1 MQNKLRLEIG
11 SVNLNIKE
19 ILEKSKLNKE
29 NLYYDEP
36 MAKHTSFKIGGPA
49 DVFIKV
55 DNIEELKETLDLSK
69 KNQIPLTIIGNGSN
83 LLVTDKGIR
92 GITAKLNLKDIEI
105 KNENNKQI
113 IKVEAGVPVG
123 LLAQKLLKEEI
134 TGFEELSGI
143 PGTIG
148 GAVIMNAGAHGKELK
163 DILKKV
169 TAMDYNGNIH
179 EFTNEECL
187 FSYRNSRFQKEKY
200 IILQA
205 TLELEKGNSTEIK
218 EKMDVI
224 NNEFTLENLD
234 NLIEKLNQKESKEN
248 LEKDWEEAIKENE
261 EFDRRKAIRKD
272 LDERTE
278 KAITKNQ
285 NKNSEQLNN
294 NEAQPNQPQ
303 QSNDNTPQPNQ
314 PQQPNNNTPQSNQP
328 QQSNDNKPQ
337 PNLQQNIGKIIGIEI
352 VEGSDKINIAKVG
365 EDGQI
370 QNLTIE
376 NKLKEILKN
385 KKEIF
390 KNPEV
395 AKIIEEVEPSRFKRH
410 FLKRKLSPVILNV
423 LSENKQGL
431 SIIDYVVAIKKE
443 ENCENLKIKHDLSN
457 TVLKGRL
464 KRMMKRVAK
473 TEHFIDGMEV
483 KGLKET
489 KTMGLLES
497 GKRKLK
503 NKPVTIKEGIKL
515 VGKTLGRGTKN
526 GFRQAMKVPKNI
538 KNKLVAVAEK
548 YQDEDLE
555 KLEDKEDPDLEET
568 QPKAQDE
575 EKQEK

>member
-36 MAKHTSFKIGGPA
+36 MVKHTSFKIGGPA
-49 DVFIKV
+49 DAFIKV

-83 LLVTDKGIR
+83 ILVTDKGIR

-179 EFTNEECL
+179 EFTNEECQ

-218 EKMDVI
+218 EKMDEYMQFRKEKQPIEYPNAGSTFKRGEDFVTAKLIDEAGLKGYKIGGAQVSEKHAGLIVNVDNATAKDVI
-224 NNEFTLENLD
+224 ELTDYIKEK
-234 NLIEKLNQKESKEN
+234 IEEKFGKKIN
-248 LEKDWEEAIKENE
+248 LEI
-261 EFDRRKAIRKD
+261 
-272 LDERTE
+272 
-278 KAITKNQ
+278 Q
-285 NKNSEQLNN
+285 
-294 NEAQPNQPQ
+294 
-303 QSNDNTPQPNQ
+303 
-314 PQQPNNNTPQSNQP
+314 
-328 QQSNDNKPQ
+328 
-337 PNLQQNIGKIIGIEI
+337 IIG
-352 VEGSDKINIAKVG
+352 
-365 EDGQI
+365 
-370 QNLTIE
+370 
-376 NKLKEILKN
+376 
-385 KKEIF
+385 
-390 KNPEV
+390 
-395 AKIIEEVEPSRFKRH
+395 
-410 FLKRKLSPVILNV
+410 
-423 LSENKQGL
+423 
-431 SIIDYVVAIKKE
+431 
-443 ENCENLKIKHDLSN
+443 
-457 TVLKGRL
+457 
-464 KRMMKRVAK
+464 
-473 TEHFIDGMEV
+473 
-483 KGLKET
+483 
-489 KTMGLLES
+489 
-497 GKRKLK
+497 
-503 NKPVTIKEGIKL
+503 
-515 VGKTLGRGTKN
+515 
-526 GFRQAMKVPKNI
+526 
-538 KNKLVAVAEK
+538 EK
-548 YQDEDLE
+548 
-555 KLEDKEDPDLEET
+555 
-568 QPKAQDE
+568 
-575 EKQEK
+575 

>member
-11 SVNLNIKE
+11 SVNLNIEE

-179 EFTNEECL
+179 EFTNEKCL

-218 EKMDVI
+218 EKMDEYMQFRKEKQPIEYPNAGSTFKRGEDFVTAKLIDEAGLKGYKVGGAQVSEKHAGFIVNVDNATAKDVI
-224 NNEFTLENLD
+224 ELTDYIKEK
-234 NLIEKLNQKESKEN
+234 IEEKFGKKIN
-248 LEKDWEEAIKENE
+248 LEI
-261 EFDRRKAIRKD
+261 
-272 LDERTE
+272 
-278 KAITKNQ
+278 Q
-285 NKNSEQLNN
+285 
-294 NEAQPNQPQ
+294 
-303 QSNDNTPQPNQ
+303 
-314 PQQPNNNTPQSNQP
+314 
-328 QQSNDNKPQ
+328 
-337 PNLQQNIGKIIGIEI
+337 IIG
-352 VEGSDKINIAKVG
+352 
-365 EDGQI
+365 
-370 QNLTIE
+370 
-376 NKLKEILKN
+376 
-385 KKEIF
+385 
-390 KNPEV
+390 
-395 AKIIEEVEPSRFKRH
+395 
-410 FLKRKLSPVILNV
+410 
-423 LSENKQGL
+423 
-431 SIIDYVVAIKKE
+431 
-443 ENCENLKIKHDLSN
+443 
-457 TVLKGRL
+457 
-464 KRMMKRVAK
+464 
-473 TEHFIDGMEV
+473 
-483 KGLKET
+483 
-489 KTMGLLES
+489 
-497 GKRKLK
+497 
-503 NKPVTIKEGIKL
+503 
-515 VGKTLGRGTKN
+515 
-526 GFRQAMKVPKNI
+526 
-538 KNKLVAVAEK
+538 EK
-548 YQDEDLE
+548 
-555 KLEDKEDPDLEET
+555 
-568 QPKAQDE
+568 
-575 EKQEK
+575 

>member
-19 ILEKSKLNKE
+19 ILEESKLNKE

-55 DNIEELKETLDLSK
+55 DNIEELKETVDLSK

-113 IKVEAGVPVG
+113 IKVDAGVPVG

-134 TGFEELSGI
+134 TGFEEISGI

-218 EKMDVI
+218 EKMDEYMQFRKEKQPIEYPNAGSTFKRGEDFVTAKLIDEAGLKGYKIGGAQVSEKHAGFIVNVDNATAKDVI
-224 NNEFTLENLD
+224 ELTDYIKEK
-234 NLIEKLNQKESKEN
+234 IEEKFGKKIN
-248 LEKDWEEAIKENE
+248 LEI
-261 EFDRRKAIRKD
+261 
-272 LDERTE
+272 
-278 KAITKNQ
+278 Q
-285 NKNSEQLNN
+285 
-294 NEAQPNQPQ
+294 
-303 QSNDNTPQPNQ
+303 
-314 PQQPNNNTPQSNQP
+314 
-328 QQSNDNKPQ
+328 
-337 PNLQQNIGKIIGIEI
+337 IIG
-352 VEGSDKINIAKVG
+352 
-365 EDGQI
+365 
-370 QNLTIE
+370 
-376 NKLKEILKN
+376 
-385 KKEIF
+385 
-390 KNPEV
+390 
-395 AKIIEEVEPSRFKRH
+395 
-410 FLKRKLSPVILNV
+410 
-423 LSENKQGL
+423 
-431 SIIDYVVAIKKE
+431 
-443 ENCENLKIKHDLSN
+443 
-457 TVLKGRL
+457 
-464 KRMMKRVAK
+464 
-473 TEHFIDGMEV
+473 
-483 KGLKET
+483 
-489 KTMGLLES
+489 
-497 GKRKLK
+497 
-503 NKPVTIKEGIKL
+503 
-515 VGKTLGRGTKN
+515 
-526 GFRQAMKVPKNI
+526 
-538 KNKLVAVAEK
+538 EK
-548 YQDEDLE
+548 
-555 KLEDKEDPDLEET
+555 
-568 QPKAQDE
+568 
-575 EKQEK
+575 

>member
-11 SVNLNIKE
+11 SVNLNIEE

-55 DNIEELKETLDLSK
+55 DNIEELKEILDLSK

-105 KNENNKQI
+105 KKENNKQI

-218 EKMDVI
+218 EKMDEYMQFRKEKQPIEYPNAGSTFKRGEDFVTAKLIDEAGLKGYKVGGAQVSEKHAGFIVNVDNATAKDVI
-224 NNEFTLENLD
+224 ELTDYIKEK
-234 NLIEKLNQKESKEN
+234 IEEKFGKKIN
-248 LEKDWEEAIKENE
+248 LEI
-261 EFDRRKAIRKD
+261 
-272 LDERTE
+272 
-278 KAITKNQ
+278 Q
-285 NKNSEQLNN
+285 
-294 NEAQPNQPQ
+294 
-303 QSNDNTPQPNQ
+303 
-314 PQQPNNNTPQSNQP
+314 
-328 QQSNDNKPQ
+328 
-337 PNLQQNIGKIIGIEI
+337 IIG
-352 VEGSDKINIAKVG
+352 
-365 EDGQI
+365 
-370 QNLTIE
+370 
-376 NKLKEILKN
+376 
-385 KKEIF
+385 
-390 KNPEV
+390 
-395 AKIIEEVEPSRFKRH
+395 
-410 FLKRKLSPVILNV
+410 
-423 LSENKQGL
+423 
-431 SIIDYVVAIKKE
+431 
-443 ENCENLKIKHDLSN
+443 
-457 TVLKGRL
+457 
-464 KRMMKRVAK
+464 
-473 TEHFIDGMEV
+473 
-483 KGLKET
+483 
-489 KTMGLLES
+489 
-497 GKRKLK
+497 
-503 NKPVTIKEGIKL
+503 
-515 VGKTLGRGTKN
+515 
-526 GFRQAMKVPKNI
+526 
-538 KNKLVAVAEK
+538 EK
-548 YQDEDLE
+548 
-555 KLEDKEDPDLEET
+555 
-568 QPKAQDE
+568 
-575 EKQEK
+575 

>member
-1 MQNKLRLEIG
+1 M
-11 SVNLNIKE
+11 NIKE

-55 DNIEELKETLDLSK
+55 DNIEALKETLDLSK

-218 EKMDVI
+218 EKMDEYMQFRKEKQPIEYPNAGSTFKRGEDFVTAKLIDEAGLKGYKVGGAQVSEKHAGFIVNVDNATAKDVI
-224 NNEFTLENLD
+224 ELTDYIKEK
-234 NLIEKLNQKESKEN
+234 IEEKFGKKIN
-248 LEKDWEEAIKENE
+248 LEI
-261 EFDRRKAIRKD
+261 
-272 LDERTE
+272 
-278 KAITKNQ
+278 Q
-285 NKNSEQLNN
+285 
-294 NEAQPNQPQ
+294 
-303 QSNDNTPQPNQ
+303 
-314 PQQPNNNTPQSNQP
+314 
-328 QQSNDNKPQ
+328 
-337 PNLQQNIGKIIGIEI
+337 IIG
-352 VEGSDKINIAKVG
+352 
-365 EDGQI
+365 
-370 QNLTIE
+370 
-376 NKLKEILKN
+376 
-385 KKEIF
+385 
-390 KNPEV
+390 
-395 AKIIEEVEPSRFKRH
+395 
-410 FLKRKLSPVILNV
+410 
-423 LSENKQGL
+423 
-431 SIIDYVVAIKKE
+431 
-443 ENCENLKIKHDLSN
+443 
-457 TVLKGRL
+457 
-464 KRMMKRVAK
+464 
-473 TEHFIDGMEV
+473 
-483 KGLKET
+483 
-489 KTMGLLES
+489 
-497 GKRKLK
+497 
-503 NKPVTIKEGIKL
+503 
-515 VGKTLGRGTKN
+515 
-526 GFRQAMKVPKNI
+526 
-538 KNKLVAVAEK
+538 EK
-548 YQDEDLE
+548 
-555 KLEDKEDPDLEET
+555 
-568 QPKAQDE
+568 
-575 EKQEK
+575 

>member
-205 TLELEKGNSTEIK
+205 TLILEKGNSQEIK
-218 EKMDVI
+218 EKMDEYMQFRKEKQPIEYPNAGSTFKRGEDFVTAKLIDEAGLKGYKVGGAQVSEKHAGFIVNVDNATAKDVI
-224 NNEFTLENLD
+224 ELTDYIKEK
-234 NLIEKLNQKESKEN
+234 IEEKFGKKIN
-248 LEKDWEEAIKENE
+248 LEI
-261 EFDRRKAIRKD
+261 
-272 LDERTE
+272 
-278 KAITKNQ
+278 Q
-285 NKNSEQLNN
+285 
-294 NEAQPNQPQ
+294 
-303 QSNDNTPQPNQ
+303 
-314 PQQPNNNTPQSNQP
+314 
-328 QQSNDNKPQ
+328 
-337 PNLQQNIGKIIGIEI
+337 IIG
-352 VEGSDKINIAKVG
+352 
-365 EDGQI
+365 
-370 QNLTIE
+370 
-376 NKLKEILKN
+376 
-385 KKEIF
+385 
-390 KNPEV
+390 
-395 AKIIEEVEPSRFKRH
+395 
-410 FLKRKLSPVILNV
+410 
-423 LSENKQGL
+423 
-431 SIIDYVVAIKKE
+431 
-443 ENCENLKIKHDLSN
+443 
-457 TVLKGRL
+457 
-464 KRMMKRVAK
+464 
-473 TEHFIDGMEV
+473 
-483 KGLKET
+483 
-489 KTMGLLES
+489 
-497 GKRKLK
+497 
-503 NKPVTIKEGIKL
+503 
-515 VGKTLGRGTKN
+515 
-526 GFRQAMKVPKNI
+526 
-538 KNKLVAVAEK
+538 EK
-548 YQDEDLE
+548 
-555 KLEDKEDPDLEET
+555 
-568 QPKAQDE
+568 
-575 EKQEK
+575 

>member
-1 MQNKLRLEIG
+1 MQNKLRFEIG

-113 IKVEAGVPVG
+113 IKVDAGVPVG

-218 EKMDVI
+218 EKMDEYMQFRKEKQPIEYPNAGSTFKRGEDFVTAKLIDEAGLKGYKIGGAQVSEKHAGFIVNVDNATAKDVI
-224 NNEFTLENLD
+224 ELTDYIKEK
-234 NLIEKLNQKESKEN
+234 IEEKFGKKIN
-248 LEKDWEEAIKENE
+248 LEI
-261 EFDRRKAIRKD
+261 
-272 LDERTE
+272 
-278 KAITKNQ
+278 Q
-285 NKNSEQLNN
+285 
-294 NEAQPNQPQ
+294 
-303 QSNDNTPQPNQ
+303 
-314 PQQPNNNTPQSNQP
+314 
-328 QQSNDNKPQ
+328 
-337 PNLQQNIGKIIGIEI
+337 IIG
-352 VEGSDKINIAKVG
+352 
-365 EDGQI
+365 
-370 QNLTIE
+370 
-376 NKLKEILKN
+376 
-385 KKEIF
+385 
-390 KNPEV
+390 
-395 AKIIEEVEPSRFKRH
+395 
-410 FLKRKLSPVILNV
+410 
-423 LSENKQGL
+423 
-431 SIIDYVVAIKKE
+431 
-443 ENCENLKIKHDLSN
+443 
-457 TVLKGRL
+457 
-464 KRMMKRVAK
+464 
-473 TEHFIDGMEV
+473 
-483 KGLKET
+483 
-489 KTMGLLES
+489 
-497 GKRKLK
+497 
-503 NKPVTIKEGIKL
+503 
-515 VGKTLGRGTKN
+515 
-526 GFRQAMKVPKNI
+526 
-538 KNKLVAVAEK
+538 EK
-548 YQDEDLE
+548 
-555 KLEDKEDPDLEET
+555 
-568 QPKAQDE
+568 
-575 EKQEK
+575 

>member
-36 MAKHTSFKIGGPA
+36 MVKHTSFKIGGPA
-49 DVFIKV
+49 DAFIKV

-83 LLVTDKGIR
+83 ILVTDKGIR

-218 EKMDVI
+218 EKMDEYMQFRKEKQPIEYPNAGSTFKRGEDFVTAKLIDEAGLKGYKVGGAQVSEKHAGFIVNVDNATAKDVI
-224 NNEFTLENLD
+224 ELTDYIKEK
-234 NLIEKLNQKESKEN
+234 IEEKFGKKIN
-248 LEKDWEEAIKENE
+248 LEI
-261 EFDRRKAIRKD
+261 
-272 LDERTE
+272 
-278 KAITKNQ
+278 Q
-285 NKNSEQLNN
+285 
-294 NEAQPNQPQ
+294 
-303 QSNDNTPQPNQ
+303 
-314 PQQPNNNTPQSNQP
+314 
-328 QQSNDNKPQ
+328 
-337 PNLQQNIGKIIGIEI
+337 IIG
-352 VEGSDKINIAKVG
+352 
-365 EDGQI
+365 
-370 QNLTIE
+370 
-376 NKLKEILKN
+376 
-385 KKEIF
+385 
-390 KNPEV
+390 
-395 AKIIEEVEPSRFKRH
+395 
-410 FLKRKLSPVILNV
+410 
-423 LSENKQGL
+423 
-431 SIIDYVVAIKKE
+431 
-443 ENCENLKIKHDLSN
+443 
-457 TVLKGRL
+457 
-464 KRMMKRVAK
+464 
-473 TEHFIDGMEV
+473 
-483 KGLKET
+483 
-489 KTMGLLES
+489 
-497 GKRKLK
+497 
-503 NKPVTIKEGIKL
+503 
-515 VGKTLGRGTKN
+515 
-526 GFRQAMKVPKNI
+526 
-538 KNKLVAVAEK
+538 EK
-548 YQDEDLE
+548 
-555 KLEDKEDPDLEET
+555 
-568 QPKAQDE
+568 
-575 EKQEK
+575 